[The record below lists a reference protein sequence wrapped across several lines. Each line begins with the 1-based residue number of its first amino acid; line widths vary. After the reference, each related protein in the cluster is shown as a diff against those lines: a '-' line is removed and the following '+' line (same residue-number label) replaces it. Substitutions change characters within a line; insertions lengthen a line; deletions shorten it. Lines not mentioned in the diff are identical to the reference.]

1 MSGHLDG
8 PPPGPPDPP
17 YIPGDLGAP
26 SAKEFA
32 RRRAGDVASENAAR
46 SAAAVHDAFAAGRAA
61 ATPDPPDEDAV
72 TAVVRVL
79 NRTMDLTARERAVAV
94 LAAVPASPDP
104 LSREAIEALP
114 RWIAVEQAGGHHPN
128 VNGPGPVMHAA
139 VLLDDLL
146 DLLAAPSHR
155 GDEAAGTPAAVLNTE
170 PSSGAASPDERLRE
184 AGDRLAQAVARV
196 CGEGHPALG
205 MWRVALGTDARG
217 KPDGASV
224 PDQTRRIVVYDARCG
239 RGGLDVP
246 VGCTVGE
253 AALLAAEM
261 FGVRV
266 GPNDRPSFG
275 LRGTG
280 LHASDPLPDD
290 EDYELFVIGGTV

>member
-1 MSGHLDG
+1 MSDDEAIRADERERLSARVYENGWCPTCGTKTADPG
-8 PPPGPPDPP
+8 PIPGPDPGACPACGGWRKAGMIHRCDPPDPYGP
-17 YIPGDLGAP
+17 
-26 SAKEFA
+26 
-32 RRRAGDVASENAAR
+32 RCAACG
-46 SAAAVHDAFAAGRAA
+46 F
-61 ATPDPPDEDAV
+61 
-72 TAVVRVL
+72 
-79 NRTMDLTARERAVAV
+79 
-94 LAAVPASPDP
+94 
-104 LSREAIEALP
+104 
-114 RWIAVEQAGGHHPN
+114 
-128 VNGPGPVMHAA
+128 GPMP
-139 VLLDDLL
+139 
-146 DLLAAPSHR
+146 
-155 GDEAAGTPAAVLNTE
+155 
-170 PSSGAASPDERLRE
+170 AASPDERLRE

>member
-1 MSGHLDG
+1 MSDDARQLIDN
-8 PPPGPPDPP
+8 P
-17 YIPGDLGAP
+17 Y
-26 SAKEFA
+26 
-32 RRRAGDVASENAAR
+32 RASHTPIYVGDVNVTDLMAR
-46 SAAAVHDAFAAGRAA
+46 AWDRGFAAGDERLRAMLGKVPREQLGRIMQEVA
-61 ATPDPPDEDAV
+61 ATPNAPKAD
-72 TAVVRVL
+72 VRRWTPAYGP
-79 NRTMDLTARERAVAV
+79 NGSCCYENENGDYV
-94 LAAVPASPDP
+94 LARDY
-104 LSREAIEALP
+104 
-114 RWIAVEQAGGHHPN
+114 
-128 VNGPGPVMHAA
+128 
-139 VLLDDLL
+139 DDL
-146 DLLAAPSHR
+146 A
-155 GDEAAGTPAAVLNTE
+155 
-170 PSSGAASPDERLRE
+170 AASPDERLRE

-224 PDQTRRIVVYDARCG
+224 PDQTRRIVVYDARHG